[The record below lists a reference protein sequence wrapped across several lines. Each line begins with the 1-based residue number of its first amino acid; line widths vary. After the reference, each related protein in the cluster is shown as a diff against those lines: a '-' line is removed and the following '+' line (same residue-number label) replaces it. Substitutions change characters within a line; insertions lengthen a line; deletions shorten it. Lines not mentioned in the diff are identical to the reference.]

1 MTDTKTC
8 YACKETK
15 NLADFYRR
23 KDAHQKE
30 CKNCNR
36 ERKYKWH
43 QSESG
48 KLSSANTKL
57 KRRFGID
64 LDTYNEMLKKQDY
77 KCLICG
83 ATESHGGH
91 RLAVDHDHETGQ
103 IRGLLC
109 KSCNVGL
116 GNFYDSTEKL
126 LKAVDYLKTFGGKS

>member
-1 MTDTKTC
+1 MKIC

-15 NLADFYRR
+15 NLADFYRS
-23 KDAHQKE
+23 KDKHQKE
-30 CKNCNR
+30 CKTCNR
-36 ERKYKWH
+36 ERKLKWH

-64 LDTYNEMLKKQDY
+64 LDAYNEMLQEQGGQ
-77 KCLICG
+77 CLICG

-91 RLAVDHDHETGQ
+91 RLAVDHDHETGK

-116 GNFYDSTEKL
+116 GNFYDNIEFL
-126 LKAVDYLKTFGGKS
+126 DKAIAYLKIFGGKK